1 VAAAGFDDRP
11 VVRAAC
17 IAAFLAAS
25 AAVLAIIP
33 SPSYGARSAAAVSGV
48 VISADRTQRTLYVVA
63 GAERVYLVLA
73 KRVFPVGARVS
84 VSGTVQSNGW
94 TVLAAGRSDHI
105 SRTGSATRVKVRG
118 QLGFVDVAR
127 LRFQLG
133 AHGQVVAEVRFPR
146 AFGSKLV
153 RESAFT
159 PNRTRVF
166 ALAIVRG
173 SLQLLSLPR

>member
-1 VAAAGFDDRP
+1 MSRYSAPIGAVYGTRGPEQRRPPPGTPLCTPYAPWDDRRTP
-11 VVRAAC
+11 RPPGQ
-17 IAAFLAAS
+17 AS
-25 AAVLAIIP
+25 STP
-33 SPSYGARSAAAVSGV
+33 S
-48 VISADRTQRTLYVVA
+48 
-63 GAERVYLVLA
+63 

-105 SRTGSATRVKVRG
+105 RRTGSATRVKVRG